1 MSPRGLLRSAV
12 RLTAVFTLVTFC
24 IQAPIAQAATVK
36 TIYVSTSGNDSNNGS
51 ATAPLR
57 TIQAAVNVAQP
68 GDTVEV
74 RAGAYPERV
83 LIDRSG
89 TSDAWLT
96 VQAGEGQKVVTRGF
110 EIGDTKKVSY
120 VKVSGF
126 EVTDTPLGW
135 QASSAIGVYGDYITV
150 SGNYIHHT
158 YMTDGCAI
166 GPGHLADPL
175 YQVTN
180 IVVENNTIAYCRG
193 TGIGVNGTGWIVSG
207 NDISHGHNL
216 SALGVP
222 GGDADGM
229 RTHGSGHVIRD
240 NRLHDF
246 YYTES
251 GAPPNDPHID
261 AFQAFVATNNLVF
274 ERNRI
279 WNWDGS
285 WFMFNGTFRG
295 DIDGI
300 TIRNNVFESSGKS
313 GYLSSLCHVTNVT
326 VVSNTFV
333 NAKWS
338 ALRFWGGAPDGG
350 STATVVN
357 NIFYWTTPTTTAQA
371 WSAENSSTVAND
383 HNLCFP
389 LNTKGFPKEG
399 ATEVGG
405 LWGVDPKLVSPS
417 ARDFSL
423 SGGSPARDSA
433 NGDFAPATDIEGR
446 SRVDDPLMPNTGS
459 GAITYADIGA
469 FEGVASSPPLPPPA
483 SPRSEQE
490 VYRLYNKRTGAYFWT
505 ASMAEKSAFLRK
517 LGKRGRY
524 EGVGFTLY
532 TTSTANVSPVWR
544 IYNKRTRKY
553 YYTVSAAARDRML
566 RRTKGTRLDGAA
578 FLASSVATGMP
589 VYQIYNRR
597 SRVYYYT
604 ADAAQRA
611 HLMKKHGYRNSGV
624 AFYLAP

>member
-1 MSPRGLLRSAV
+1 
-12 RLTAVFTLVTFC
+12 LTAVFALITFC
-24 IQAPIAQAATVK
+24 IQVPIAQAATVK
-36 TIYVSTSGNDSNNGS
+36 IIYVSTSGNDSNDGS

-180 IVVENNTIAYCRG
+180 IVVENNTIAYCCG
-193 TGIGVNGTGWIVSG
+193 TGIGVNGTGWRVAN
-207 NDISHGHNL
+207 NDISHGH
-216 SALGVP
+216 AMGP
-222 GGDADGM
+222 TGAPTAGDTDGM
-229 RTHGSGHVIRD
+229 RVFGSDHLITG
-240 NRLHDF
+240 NSLHDF
-246 YYTES
+246 YYSES
-251 GAPPNDPHID
+251 PGSVVHID
-261 AFQAFVATNNLVF
+261 AFQTFGASTNVVY
-274 ERNRI
+274 EKNRV
-279 WNWDGS
+279 WNWDGT
-285 WFMFNGTFRG
+285 WFMLNGTFRG
-295 DIDGI
+295 DIDRI
-300 TIRNNVFESSGKS
+300 TIRNNLFESTGKS
-313 GYLSSLCHVTNVT
+313 GYLSSLCHVTNLT
-326 VVSNTFV
+326 IVSNTFV
-333 NAKWS
+333 NATWS
-338 ALRFWGGAPDGG
+338 AIRMWGDAVNGG
-350 STATVVN
+350 CTATLKN
-357 NIFYWTTPTTTAQA
+357 NIFYWTTPTTTATA
-371 WSAENSSTVAND
+371 WSADNGSTVVSD
-383 HNLCFP
+383 HNLCYP
-389 LNTKGFPKEG
+389 LNAKRLPLEG
-399 ATEVGG
+399 PTEAGG
-405 LWGVDPKLVSPS
+405 LWGVNPKLVSPS

-423 SGGSPARDSA
+423 SQGSPARDAA

-446 SRVDDPLMPNTGS
+446 PRVDDPLMPNTGS

-469 FEGVASSPPLPPPA
+469 FEGEASSTPPPA
-483 SPRSEQE
+483 LASPRIEQE
-490 VYRLYNKRTGAYFWT
+490 VYRLYNKRTGAYVWT

-578 FLASSVATGMP
+578 FLASSVATGTP

-604 ADAAQRA
+604 ADAVQRA
-611 HLMKKHGYRNSGV
+611 HLMKKHGYRKSGV